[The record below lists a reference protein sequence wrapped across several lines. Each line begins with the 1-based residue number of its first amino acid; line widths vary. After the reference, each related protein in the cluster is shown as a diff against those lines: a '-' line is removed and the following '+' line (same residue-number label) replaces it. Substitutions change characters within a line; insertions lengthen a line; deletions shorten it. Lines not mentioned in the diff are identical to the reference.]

1 MRKGVHV
8 ESSLQGG
15 IFFERKDFALNLRLS
30 VDTANCHIL
39 EKGKGRLFQMEGL
52 VKQMTL
58 TEP

>member
-30 VDTANCHIL
+30 VARHCHTL
-39 EKGKGRLFQMEGL
+39 EKGKGSLFQMEGL
-52 VKQMTL
+52 VKQMIL